1 MWRVQGIR
9 GNIKVVSYSYVVELL
24 HIVYPIANALT
35 VAVLTVAVLIITLLT
50 VSVYRLFIY
59 VYSWFTQWEN

>member
-1 MWRVQGIR
+1 MEV
-9 GNIKVVSYSYVVELL
+9 L

-35 VAVLTVAVLIITLLT
+35 VAVLIVAVPIITLLT